1 MRNSKLGSIGRVV
14 AACQNGQNG
23 SQKCDSYGAVIAVKE
38 RAQRTKDLGD
48 KLGSAWVSVWAWA
61 RACDRLKSNG
71 N

>member
-23 SQKCDSYGAVIAVKE
+23 SQKCDSYGAVNAVKE

-48 KLGSAWVSVWAWA
+48 KLGNASPWACVGVGVGVGASV
-61 RACDRLKSNG
+61 
-71 N
+71 